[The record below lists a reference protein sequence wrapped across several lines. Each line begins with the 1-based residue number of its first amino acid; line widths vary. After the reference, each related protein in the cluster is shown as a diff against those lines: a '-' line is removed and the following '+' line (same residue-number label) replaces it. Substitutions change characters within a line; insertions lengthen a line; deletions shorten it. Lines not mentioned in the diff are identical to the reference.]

1 MLNWRA
7 FARAYRS
14 CNPRDGA
21 GPYGVPAR
29 LQLGTSPARAVF
41 SRPRP
46 RPIRP
51 LLRRGVAHGHPRRRR
66 LLFLAGSH
74 QDGPRFLTV
83 VWAQGPRRRP
93 RPAARLPRDR
103 IYRTCGLDRVSIRR
117 FLREHGPLAMG
128 SGLQLH
134 SRRRTVP
141 RRRSRRQ
148 SPPAGLQAR
157 VRRGRRDRTRPGGRA
172 RARRLAFGGH
182 DHTRPLSRAQARG
195 GGQVLVP
202 DERSYH
208 RRRRRPAACGGDHL
222 QHEYARMAA
231 VRNRLRYLGVRR
243 VLHNT
248 VLAPLPYSAQ
258 TARFRLLSLCR
269 CGRRRPFAYR
279 VLKRVAE
286 VSTYN
291 DKLTKL
297 ANRGRYLLLLP

>member
-46 RPIRP
+46 RPIRA
-51 LLRRGVAHGHPRRRR
+51 LLRRGVAHGH
-66 LLFLAGSH
+66 
-74 QDGPRFLTV
+74 
-83 VWAQGPRRRP
+83 PRRRP

-103 IYRTCGLDRVSIRR
+103 IYRTCGLDRVSIRG

-134 SRRRTVP
+134 SCRRTVP

-148 SPPAGLQAR
+148 PRPAGLQAR

-248 VLAPLPYSAQ
+248 VLAPLPYPAQ
-258 TARFRLLSLCR
+258 PARFRLLSLCR